1 MIAFVVASSLS
12 VSATETVL
20 AAKLDFKLGS
30 KIGTVIDR
38 KLLTLEIFDIKL
50 GSKLG
55 SKLGTGRDR
64 ELCTAVLD
72 IKLVS
77 KLGTVHG

>member
-1 MIAFVVASSLS
+1 MVV
-12 VSATETVL
+12 VL
-20 AAKLDFKLGS
+20 
-30 KIGTVIDR
+30 VI
-38 KLLTLEIFDIKL
+38 
-50 GSKLG
+50 KLG